1 MTFWRRRDRLIDTL
15 IVPPVVKFTGT
26 DEALA
31 ARTKVRREQ
40 AEKVRTEAAQI
51 ETKDDRMS
59 RIHRVR

>member
-15 IVPPVVKFTGT
+15 IVPPVVKYTGT